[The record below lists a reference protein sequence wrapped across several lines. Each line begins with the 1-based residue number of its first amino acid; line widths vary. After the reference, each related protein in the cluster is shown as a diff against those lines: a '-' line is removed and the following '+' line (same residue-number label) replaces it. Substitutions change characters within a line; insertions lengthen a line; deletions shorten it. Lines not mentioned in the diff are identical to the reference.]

1 MGFNSQKPYND
12 LPLLPPKVELEEKT
26 ILKKAISA
34 NVALAEL
41 KGILNTIPNPAIL
54 INAIVLQEA
63 KSSSLIE
70 NVVTTNDKLYQ
81 SAAVTA
87 KPIDPNTK
95 EVLNYRE
102 AIWQGHH
109 QLQERSV
116 LTTNT
121 FIQIVNTIKGNT
133 AGIRTVPGTTI
144 AATSGKIIYTPPEGE
159 HIIREK
165 LKNLED
171 FIHTDNDG
179 LDPLIKLSLIHYQFE
194 AIHPFYDGNGR
205 TGRII
210 NILYLVYKKL
220 LPIPVLYLSKYII
233 EHKDTYYRLLRDV
246 SEKNK
251 WRPWILYMLEGTEQ
265 TAKFTVKLVEKIRI
279 LLDKTAKNVKAKL
292 PKIYS
297 RELVDILFEQP
308 YCRGKNLIEA
318 GIASRNTASK
328 YLKALTDIGVLE
340 LHRVWKENL
349 YLNVK
354 LWELLKMS

>member
-1 MGFNSQKPYND
+1 MKFDRSKPFNQ
-12 LPLLPPKVELEEKT
+12 LPLIPPKTELENRA

-34 NVALAEL
+34 NTALAEL
-41 KGILNTIPNPAIL
+41 KGILNTIPNPVIL

-70 NVVTTNDKLYQ
+70 NVITTNDKLYQ
-81 SAAVTA
+81 SAAVTS
-87 KPIDPNTK
+87 KPTDPNTN

-102 AIWQGHH
+102 AIWQGYQH
-109 QLQERSV
+109 LQKRAV
-116 LTTNT
+116 ITTNT

-133 AGIRTVPGTTI
+133 AGIRTAPGTTI
-144 AATSGKIIYTPPEGE
+144 STTSGKVIYTPPEGE
-159 HIIREK
+159 QIIRDK

-171 FIHTDNDG
+171 FIHADQNG
-179 LDPLIKLSLIHYQFE
+179 LDPLIKMSLIHYQFE

-210 NILYLVYKKL
+210 NILYLVYKTL
-220 LPIPVLYLSKYII
+220 LPMPVLYLSKYII
-233 EHKDTYYRLLRDV
+233 EHKDTYYRLLRNV
-246 SEKNK
+246 TEKND
-251 WRPWILYMLEGTEQ
+251 WQPWILYILDGTEQ
-265 TAKFTVKLVEKIRI
+265 TAKFTVGLVENIRI
-279 LLDKTAKNVKAKL
+279 LLKDTVESVKAEL

-297 RELVDILFEQP
+297 RELIDIMFEQP
-308 YCRGKNLIEA
+308 YCRVQNLVDA

-328 YLKALTDIGVLE
+328 YLRALTDIGVLE

-354 LWELLKMS
+354 LWKLLKQS

>member
-1 MGFNSQKPYND
+1 MMFNSERPFID
-12 LPLLPPKVELEEKT
+12 LPLLPPAVELENLA
-26 ILKKAISA
+26 ILKQAISA
-34 NVALAEL
+34 NTALAEL

-87 KPIDPNTK
+87 KPVDPNTK

-102 AIWQGHH
+102 AVWQGYDK
-109 QLQERSV
+109 LQGRTV

-133 AGIRTVPGTTI
+133 AGIRTTSGTTI
-144 AATSGKIIYTPPEGE
+144 ATSSGKIIYTPPEGE
-159 HIIREK
+159 DIIRRK

-171 FIHTDNDG
+171 FIHSDDDG
-179 LDPLIKLSLIHYQFE
+179 LDPLIKMGLIHYQFE

-210 NILYLVYKKL
+210 NILYLVYKNM

-233 EHKDTYYRLLRDV
+233 EHKEAYYKLLKDV
-246 SEKNK
+246 TVKNN
-251 WRPWILYMLEGTEQ
+251 WQPWIQYMLKGIEQ
-265 TAKFTVKLVEKIRI
+265 TSQYTVEMVKSIRN
-279 LLDKTAKNVKAKL
+279 LLDETVEDVKAKL

-297 RELVDILFEQP
+297 RELVDMLFEQP
-308 YCRGKNLIEA
+308 YCRGKNLVDA

-328 YLKALTDIGVLE
+328 YLKALTDIGVLK
-340 LHRVWKENL
+340 LQRVWKENL

-354 LWELLKMS
+354 LWELLKKS